1 MMTSKA
7 GEIKLNKEYM
17 LECIESREE
26 KNLSSL
32 PVLYGKFLLSNLQ
45 KGQGLTVANTLRRI
59 LYSEISTVSITS
71 VKLRPQ
77 GNFHEFS
84 TFPFLKESLGE
95 ILFNLRSIIFKTSFP
110 YSSAQLGIL
119 DFDLRMTK
127 SSPSETGLRILR
139 AKDFQFPSDIE
150 VVFPDQYIATVTQK
164 KDFDFA
170 LECRIQKI
178 SSRESIQTG
187 IDKPTEILRS
197 GRSKADQDPS
207 LLRTKQDSN
216 NSDDI
221 SWARSAELTRA
232 SSVSRA
238 DNAGHDEN
246 ILQKRNIFPIH
257 GTVFPIK
264 KINYTIEH
272 DSFENEL
279 VFFEIWTNGAVS
291 PHDVFQQGI
300 EKSLQLFQKFQ
311 SPASAKLTNFHAR

>member
-1 MMTSKA
+1 
-7 GEIKLNKEYM
+7 M

-119 DFDLRMTK
+119 DFDARMTK
-127 SSPSETGLRILR
+127 SSPTETGLRILR
-139 AKDFQFPSDIE
+139 AKDFQFPSEIE

-221 SWARSAELTRA
+221 SWGRA
-232 SSVSRA
+232 SE
-238 DNAGHDEN
+238 AGHDEN

-311 SPASAKLTNFHAR
+311 SPVSAKLTNFHAR

>member
-1 MMTSKA
+1 
-7 GEIKLNKEYM
+7 M

-32 PVLYGKFLLSNLQ
+32 PVLYGKFLLSDLQ

-59 LYSEISTVSITS
+59 LYSEISAVGITS

-77 GNFHEFS
+77 GYFHEFS

-119 DFDLRMTK
+119 DFHASIKGPQSLQ
-127 SSPSETGLRILR
+127 ILR
-139 AKDFQFPSDIE
+139 AKDFQFPPEIE

-197 GRSKADQDPS
+197 P
-207 LLRTKQDSN
+207 LLEHEDE
-216 NSDDI
+216 NSANPNL
-221 SWARSAELTRA
+221 SQ
-232 SSVSRA
+232 
-238 DNAGHDEN
+238 N

-264 KINYTIEH
+264 RINYTIEH

-291 PHDVFQQGI
+291 PQDVFHQGI

-311 SPASAKLTNFHAR
+311 

>member
-7 GEIKLNKEYM
+7 GQIKLNKEYM

-119 DFDLRMTK
+119 DFDARMTK
-127 SSPSETGLRILR
+127 SSPTETGLRILR
-139 AKDFQFPSDIE
+139 AKDFQFPSEIE

-221 SWARSAELTRA
+221 SWGRA
-232 SSVSRA
+232 SE
-238 DNAGHDEN
+238 AGHDEN

-291 PHDVFQQGI
+291 PQDVFHQGI

-311 SPASAKLTNFHAR
+311 

>member
-1 MMTSKA
+1 
-7 GEIKLNKEYM
+7 M

-32 PVLYGKFLLSNLQ
+32 PVLYGKFLLSDLQ

-59 LYSEISTVSITS
+59 LYSEISAVSITS

-77 GNFHEFS
+77 GYFHEFS

-110 YSSAQLGIL
+110 YSSPQLGIL
-119 DFDLRMTK
+119 DFHASVIKL
-127 SSPSETGLRILR
+127 SSVNEIDTAENHRKRTDSSLQILR
-139 AKDFQFPSDIE
+139 AKDFQFPHGIE

-164 KDFDFA
+164 KDFAFA
-170 LECRIQKI
+170 LECKIQKI

-197 GRSKADQDPS
+197 ADVSTKLTSMTQSTQDPE
-207 LLRTKQDSN
+207 
-216 NSDDI
+216 
-221 SWARSAELTRA
+221 SALVPL
-232 SSVSRA
+232 SSPG
-238 DNAGHDEN
+238 DGHDPRKTGSVEEHEASEN
-246 ILQKRNIFPIH
+246 ILQKRNLFPIH

-279 VFFEIWTNGAVS
+279 VFFEIWTNGSVS
-291 PHDVFQQGI
+291 PQDVFQQGI
-300 EKSLQLFQKFQ
+300 KKSLQLFQKFQ
-311 SPASAKLTNFHAR
+311 

>member
-1 MMTSKA
+1 LLGLLSSKA
-7 GEIKLNKEYM
+7 GKILDCKEYM

-32 PVLYGKFLLSNLQ
+32 PVLYGKFLLSDLQ

-59 LYSEISTVSITS
+59 LYSEISAVGITS

-77 GNFHEFS
+77 GYFHEFS

-119 DFDLRMTK
+119 NFHASVTK
-127 SSPSETGLRILR
+127 LSSINEIDSAENHKKRNDSSLQILR
-139 AKDFQFPSDIE
+139 AKDFQFPPGIE

-164 KDFDFA
+164 KDFAFA
-170 LECRIQKI
+170 LECKIQKI

-197 GRSKADQDPS
+197 STALTQSIQELEPSFAGDDASK
-207 LLRTKQDSN
+207 TG
-216 NSDDI
+216 
-221 SWARSAELTRA
+221 SAEEHE
-232 SSVSRA
+232 
-238 DNAGHDEN
+238 AGEN
-246 ILQKRNIFPIH
+246 ILQKRNLFPIH

-279 VFFEIWTNGAVS
+279 VFFEIWTNGSVS
-291 PHDVFQQGI
+291 PQDVFQQGI
-300 EKSLQLFQKFQ
+300 KKSLQLFQKFQ
-311 SPASAKLTNFHAR
+311 